1 MAQEARRKHMNRLF
15 KWLWLLSVILLIGQ
29 SLTGYGELPDRMA
42 SHFNAAGEPDGY
54 SSKQEFFLLWYFLIV
69 IVNIWVP
76 LAPMIVRKLPSL
88 LSVPNKNY
96 WLADESRRER
106 LIGILT
112 DVLSAILFLTNVIL
126 MLAFKYTADVNLGA
140 PPPFSLSWIIV
151 LAVFGLLIGI
161 IYPIY
166 ALRIGRKDI
175 DG

>member
-1 MAQEARRKHMNRLF
+1 MSRLF
-15 KWLWLLSVILLIGQ
+15 KWLWLASVILLIGQ

-76 LAPMIVRKLPSL
+76 TVPVAVRKLPSL
-88 LSVPNKNY
+88 LSVPNKLY
-96 WLADESRRER
+96 WLANESRRER

-151 LAVFGLLIGI
+151 LAVLGLLIGI

-166 ALRIGRKDI
+166 ALRISRKDI